1 MTPFEAPFVRVL
13 VLYSNTLEDPGVIA
27 NAHIGKSQIHF
38 LDAALKR
45 IRKEKYQGALI
56 IADHH
61 PPYTVAPH
69 GWSVELLAQIDRV
82 CEENGVWPHAFLSGH
97 AHNYQ
102 RFTRT
107 RNADGTRIP
116 YLICGNGGHGLAKLS
131 KHGDPTLRAPQVIQ
145 AASAKKDQVVLESY
159 DDSHYGYLRI
169 VVTQAQLRIEYH
181 ATTDGTAAKSPG
193 DHVTVDLATR
203 KIAHFAAPDL
213 GRTALA
219 AEARARFEKTG

>member
-45 IRKEKYQGALI
+45 IKKEGVDHCRSSSAL
-56 IADHH
+56 
-61 PPYTVAPH
+61 
-69 GWSVELLAQIDRV
+69 SR
-82 CEENGVWPHAFLSGH
+82 
-97 AHNYQ
+97 
-102 RFTRT
+102 
-107 RNADGTRIP
+107 
-116 YLICGNGGHGLAKLS
+116 
-131 KHGDPTLRAPQVIQ
+131 RASWLV
-145 AASAKKDQVVLESY
+145 
-159 DDSHYGYLRI
+159 
-169 VVTQAQLRIEYH
+169 RIEYH

-203 KIAHFAAPDL
+203 KIARFAAPDL